1 MRRATVSRLRQ
12 YRQVGTVF
20 LADRVEMDL
29 VDFGMTWSNVL
40 DEDATAI
47 VEEAQR
53 GDAKAGSVIRDERP
67 RGDTRS
73 R

>member
-1 MRRATVSRLRQ
+1 
-12 YRQVGTVF
+12 
-20 LADRVEMDL
+20 MDL